1 MTAHLADNL
10 MQSVP
15 TNSNSSNYGFQPVTA
30 GSSARTS
37 PPLEERLVK
46 SRLGIYS
53 ALFLALRAKH
63 PPTAAHCLRV
73 ALGVSKWAAMRR
85 MPDAERELLEIAA
98 LLHDL
103 GKLGV
108 PDRVLQKTEEL
119 SGNEHSLMELH
130 CELAVE
136 VLAGAGASPALLEVI
151 RTYRSRM
158 DWLADTNQDNPF
170 PNALPSAP
178 PVQLPLPARM
188 LAIADAFDSMTSE
201 QPFRRAMSREMAINE
216 LFKHAGSQFDDS
228 LLKEFSH
235 LVTQP
240 LSELDKLVG
249 KRWLNELTPYPTPGF
264 CDTSVPASS
273 GAMQTLIDT
282 LYHHR
287 LLEAMNDAAIYVDFD
302 GRVLTWNRAAERLTG
317 RNSASMLH
325 QSLSA
330 ELIGLK
336 SVGGGRLIEDRC
348 PIRQA
353 LKSQVAENQDM
364 LVVHVDNREVP
375 VNFNTLLVHNAKRE
389 LCGAIFMI
397 RDASEQADLEEQVQS
412 LHEIAT
418 TDNLTAV
425 SNRAE
430 LSRFLPEF
438 VATHLSTS
446 QPGSLIICDIDH
458 FKRIND
464 TYGHPAGDEAL
475 ITFANVLKQLSRAG
489 DLVARYGGEEFVLL
503 CANCDNAAA
512 TSRAEDIRR
521 AIESTPVPA
530 LRSQCMTAS
539 FGVTEIQLGDSD
551 ETLLA
556 RADRA
561 LLLAKDSGRNRVVQ
575 LGRGL
580 QAEEEPA
587 KKPSWF
593 SWFTAAEAKAT
604 LLEKA
609 YMTAVPRDIAIER
622 LSGFINDHKAE
633 IVKVEDNRV
642 AIRINSREVSTN
654 RRIND
659 RTIELLMEV
668 ILDQVEVRS
677 SSGRGSTQRQT
688 KMHVTFRAAKAR
700 DRRVVNV
707 LQQATSLLISFRSYL
722 VAQELTEELLA
733 LIVPPQ

>member
-1 MTAHLADNL
+1 

-15 TNSNSSNYGFQPVTA
+15 TNSNTSNYGSLPVPAAAST
-30 GSSARTS
+30 RTS
-37 PPLEERLVK
+37 KPLENRLIK
-46 SRLGIYS
+46 NRLGIYS

-73 ALGVSKWAAMRR
+73 ALGISKWAAMRR
-85 MPDAERELLEIAA
+85 MSEGEREVLEVAA

-119 SGNEHSLMELH
+119 IGNEQSLMELH
-130 CELAVE
+130 GELAIE

-151 RTYRSRM
+151 RTYRSRI
-158 DWLADTNQDNPF
+158 DSYTYVPG
-170 PNALPSAP
+170 AP
-178 PVQLPLPARM
+178 QPTAVPVQLSLAARM

-216 LFKHAGSQFDDS
+216 LFKNAGTQFDAS
-228 LLKEFSH
+228 LIKEFSQ

-240 LSELDKLVG
+240 LGELDKLVG

-302 GRVLTWNRAAERLTG
+302 GRVLTWNRAAEKLTG
-317 RNSASMLH
+317 RNSSSMLH

-330 ELIGLK
+330 EVIGLK
-336 SVGGGRLIEDRC
+336 SLSGGRLVEERC

-353 LKSQVAENQDM
+353 LKMQVAVNQN
-364 LVVHVDNREVP
+364 LLLVHVDSRQLP

-397 RDASEQADLEEQVQS
+397 RDASEKADLEEQVQN

-418 TDNLTAV
+418 TDNLTTV

-430 LSRFLPEF
+430 LSRCLPEF
-438 VATHLSTS
+438 VENHLRLAQS
-446 QPGSLIICDIDH
+446 GSLIICDIDH

-475 ITFANVLKQLSRAG
+475 VTFASVLKQLSRAG
-489 DLVARYGGEEFVLL
+489 DVVARYGGEEFVLL

-521 AIESTPVPA
+521 AIEATPIPS

-580 QAEEEPA
+580 QADEEPA
-587 KKPSWF
+587 KKASWF
-593 SWFTAAEAKAT
+593 SWFSAAEAKAT
-604 LLEKA
+604 LLEKD
-609 YMTAVPRDIAIER
+609 YLTAVPRDIAIER

-633 IVKVEDNRV
+633 IIKVDDNRV

-654 RRIND
+654 RRAND
-659 RTIELLMEV
+659 RTIEMLMEV
-668 ILDQVEVRS
+668 ILEQVDMRPA
-677 SSGRGSTQRQT
+677 GNRGSPQRQT
-688 KMHVTFRAAKAR
+688 KMHVSFRAAKAR

-707 LQQATSLLISFRSYL
+707 LQQATSLVISFRSYL
-722 VAQELTEELLA
+722 VAQELTEDMIA
-733 LIVPPQ
+733 LIIPPK

>member
-1 MTAHLADNL
+1 MTAHMADNL

-15 TNSNSSNYGFQPVTA
+15 TNTNTSNFSSAPGTSA
-30 GSSARTS
+30 SARTPQS
-37 PPLEERLVK
+37 LEVRLVK
-46 SRLGIYS
+46 NRLGIYS
-53 ALFLALRAKH
+53 ALFFALRAKH

-85 MPDAERELLEIAA
+85 MTEPERELLEIAA

-119 SGNEHSLMELH
+119 SGNENSLMELH
-130 CELAVE
+130 SELAVE
-136 VLAGAGASPALLEVI
+136 VLAGAGASPELLNVI
-151 RTYRSRM
+151 RTYRNRIDGHSNEFQDEGQSPASAAAPTLM
-158 DWLADTNQDNPF
+158 PLA
-170 PNALPSAP
+170 
-178 PVQLPLPARM
+178 ARM

-216 LFKHAGSQFDDS
+216 LFKNAGRQFDAN
-228 LLKEFSH
+228 LITEFAQ

-287 LLEAMNDAAIYVDFD
+287 LLESMDDAAIYVDFD
-302 GRVLTWNRAAERLTG
+302 GRVLSWNRAAERLTG
-317 RNSASMLH
+317 RNSAAMLH

-330 ELIGLK
+330 DLIGLK
-336 SVGGGRLIEDRC
+336 TPGGGKLVDDRC
-348 PIRQA
+348 PIHLA
-353 LKSQVAENQDM
+353 LKTQVAVNQN
-364 LVVHVDNREVP
+364 LLLVHVDSRELTVQ
-375 VNFNTLLVHNAKRE
+375 FNTLLVHNAKRE

-430 LSRFLPEF
+430 LSRYLPEF
-438 VATHLSTS
+438 VASHLSSS

-464 TYGHPAGDEAL
+464 THGHPAGDEAL
-475 ITFANVLKQLSRAG
+475 ITFASVLKQLSRAG
-489 DLVARYGGEEFVLL
+489 DMVARYGGEEFVLL

-521 AIESTPVPA
+521 ALESTPIPS

-551 ETLLA
+551 DTLLA

-580 QAEEEPA
+580 QTEEEPT
-587 KKPSWF
+587 KKASWF
-593 SWFTAAEAKAT
+593 SWFSAAEAKAT
-604 LLEKA
+604 LLEKD
-609 YMTAVPRDIAIER
+609 YLTAVPRDIAIER

-633 IVKVEDNRV
+633 IIRVDDNRV
-642 AIRINSREVSTN
+642 SIRINTREVSTN
-654 RRIND
+654 RRVND

-668 ILDQVEVRS
+668 VLEHVEMRS
-677 SSGRGSTQRQT
+677 ASGRGSSQRQT

-700 DRRVVNV
+700 DRRIVNV
-707 LQQATSLLISFRSYL
+707 FQQATSLVISFRSYL
-722 VAQELTEELLA
+722 VAQELTEDLIA
-733 LIVPPQ
+733 LIVPPK